1 MAKFEDFFGPALDN
15 LYEPDI
21 TAISGRRLVPEK
33 ERQRRAA
40 KAQAQA
46 AAEPP
51 KTRAELLFQ
60 GQKHPKKKKRR
71 ILLEQW
77 VEVRVRDGKTTTTL
91 YPSNDELI
99 VRGQKMLPPP
109 EYVYRRIN
117 FPDGIPSE
125 YEWTGPE
132 DDMHRK
138 LGGCGIQRMSVNT
151 WLEVI
156 DEEKKREDGHILDVP
171 NLPSEDGQ
179 CNCKA
184 CQENQ
189 ALIDLLELEAALE
202 NRKFNLDDII
212 IDDFKRPY
220 DGTLK

>member
-91 YPSNDELI
+91 YPSNEKLI
-99 VRGQKMLPPP
+99 ARGQKMLPPP

-117 FPDGIPSE
+117 FPEGIPPE
-125 YEWTGPE
+125 YECTGPE
-132 DDMHRK
+132 DRIGTRQDDVHAGSHDAAS
-138 LGGCGIQRMSVNT
+138 GGSGVRGLPCADGSDRIRDGEFRRHGQVAGARR
-151 WLEVI
+151 
-156 DEEKKREDGHILDVP
+156 RETD
-171 NLPSEDGQ
+171 
-179 CNCKA
+179 
-184 CQENQ
+184 
-189 ALIDLLELEAALE
+189 
-202 NRKFNLDDII
+202 
-212 IDDFKRPY
+212 
-220 DGTLK
+220 